1 VFVQRIY
8 LECARAPLSP
18 ALEPKFW
25 EHVNLDIPHYFFF
38 ALDWKH
44 NRNDTKI
51 LLALKE
57 NRIDGMMLIFKKR
70 IAQLRGSRKGAE
82 ALLERLV
89 LKKVKL
95 QASKEHEKS
104 VLEKYMPSW
113 SHELILMMLRK
124 GEERLRI
131 AHPIVARA

>member
-1 VFVQRIY
+1 MKI
-8 LECARAPLSP
+8 APLSP

-25 EHVNLDIPHYFFF
+25 EHVNQDIPHYFFF

-70 IAQLRGSRKGAE
+70 IVQLRGSRKSAK

-89 LKKVKL
+89 LKKAEL
-95 QASKEHEKS
+95 QASKQHEKS
-104 VLEKYMPSW
+104 VLEKYTPTW
-113 SHELILMMLRK
+113 SMHAFTRARNFST
-124 GEERLRI
+124 GVQQRFHRTQCPTRLG
-131 AHPIVARA
+131 HV